1 MKTEEELIEDLKV
14 QIIEALSIEDMTPAE
29 IDADAPLFGE
39 GDGLNLDSI
48 DAIEL
53 VLLIEKQYHIHI
65 DDPRLRRTILASV
78 RSMAKFIMEN
88 QKE

>member
-1 MKTEEELIEDLKV
+1 MKSEEELINDLKA
-14 QIIEALSIEDMTPAE
+14 QIIEALSIEDLTPAD
-29 IDADAPLFGE
+29 IDADAPLFGDGE
-39 GDGLNLDSI
+39 GLNLDSI

-65 DDPRLRRTILASV
+65 DDPRTRRTILASV
-78 RSMAKFIMEN
+78 RAMAKFIMEN